1 MTWRTA
7 LINLGKLLVASA
19 GYELGVVLGGMLVTL
34 IGLPAPSPPPGAD
47 MAAVARYML
56 YTTPLYALALAVLAT
71 QLKGGF
77 LARWLSLA
85 FLMWIAL
92 TVNTQMEAAMVS
104 SYATG
109 MAFSIVSGAVT
120 ALTGA
125 AAVTWLF
132 PARDTTGS
140 AWESAKAF
148 FTRRGAGGWAW
159 RLILAAVGFM
169 PIYFIFGL
177 MVLPFTQTYYEQQMF
192 GLAMPTADQVLP
204 TLFTRSVLFLLA
216 ILPVIALWRSGR
228 LSLFWRLG
236 LSLFLLV
243 GFNLML
249 VATWMPLYV
258 RFPHTL
264 EILADEFVYAGL
276 LTVLLLPRRAEG
288 EPAEAAG
295 DQAAPAS
302 AAGA

>member
-1 MTWRTA
+1 MTLRSA
-7 LINLGKLLVASA
+7 LINLGKLLLAAA
-19 GYELGVVLGGMLVTL
+19 GYEIGVVLGGMLVTL
-34 IGLPAPSPPPGAD
+34 IGLPAPNPPPGAD

-85 FLMWIAL
+85 FLTWIAY
-92 TVNTQMEAAMVS
+92 TVNTQLEAAIVS

-109 MAFSIVSGAVT
+109 RAFAVVSGAVS
-120 ALTGA
+120 ALIGS
-125 AAVTWLF
+125 AVIVWLF
-132 PARDTTGS
+132 PARGAVGG
-140 AWESAKAF
+140 AWESARAF
-148 FTRRGAGGWAW
+148 FAGRTAGGWAW
-159 RLILAAVGFM
+159 RLVLAAVGFM
-169 PIYFIFGL
+169 PIYFVFGL
-177 MVLPFTQTYYEQQMF
+177 MVLPFTQTYYQQQMF
-192 GLAMPTADQVLP
+192 GLAMPTFGQLLP

-216 ILPVIALWRSGR
+216 ALPVFALWQGGR

-276 LTVLLLPRRAEG
+276 LTVLLLPRRGKRAPVEMVS
-288 EPAEAAG
+288 
-295 DQAAPAS
+295 APAS
-302 AAGA
+302 PA